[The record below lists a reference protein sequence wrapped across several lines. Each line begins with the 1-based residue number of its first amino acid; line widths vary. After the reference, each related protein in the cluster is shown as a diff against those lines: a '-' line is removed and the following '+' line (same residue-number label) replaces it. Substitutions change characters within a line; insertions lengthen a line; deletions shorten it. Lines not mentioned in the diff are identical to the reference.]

1 MKVQLLKDTPF
12 VSLHSGDVFSV
23 TIDGKTEICMKTD
36 HIVDEYGV
44 EHNAVF
50 VATGKY
56 LLLTNT
62 DVVDMV
68 TYVAEGSPMSK
79 KGETI

>member
-1 MKVQLLKDTPF
+1 MKVQLLKGIPF

-36 HIVDEYGV
+36 HIVDKYGV

-50 VATGKY
+50 VATGKH
-56 LLLTNT
+56 LLLANA
-62 DVVDMV
+62 DEVDMV
-68 TYVAEGSPMSK
+68 TYVTEG
-79 KGETI
+79 

>member
-1 MKVQLLKDTPF
+1 MEVQLIKDTPF
-12 VSLHSGDVFSV
+12 ASLHSGDVFSV

-36 HIVDEYGV
+36 HIVDDNGV

-50 VATGKY
+50 VTTGKW
-56 LLLTNT
+56 LLLTNA

-68 TYVAEGSPMSK
+68 TYITEG
-79 KGETI
+79 

>member
-12 VSLHSGDVFSV
+12 ASLHCGDVFSV
-23 TIDGKTEICMKTD
+23 AVDGKTEICMKTD

-56 LLLTNT
+56 LLLTNA

-68 TYVAEGSPMSK
+68 TYVTEG
-79 KGETI
+79 